1 MNKIWNVNINYKSV
15 INYHVKKHAVSYVVS
30 DTAGQTFN
38 LYRDFPPGYNTGY
51 NYLFRV
57 YGKHPQEGA
66 KNLYILVYTSL
77 TDFDPTD
84 YYLTYA
90 GKDIKIKQF
99 DPIFIISVK

>member
-1 MNKIWNVNINYKSV
+1 
-15 INYHVKKHAVSYVVS
+15 
-30 DTAGQTFN
+30 
-38 LYRDFPPGYNTGY
+38 
-51 NYLFRV
+51 V